1 MIQRI
6 QTVFLGLVALC
17 SVALYYTSGDVV
29 LFRTTGVMAFMS
41 GLVFSF
47 SVVSIFS
54 YRNRKKQLLFN
65 NVNLV
70 INVLL
75 IALLTYWLQTLSG
88 GISFPEKGIEPVFP
102 AVAVFCLI
110 MANINIRR
118 DERLVKSV
126 DRLR

>member
-1 MIQRI
+1 M
-6 QTVFLGLVALC
+6 
-17 SVALYYTSGDVV
+17 ALYYTSGDVV
-29 LFRTTGVMAFMS
+29 LFHTTGVMAFMS
-41 GLVFSF
+41 GLVFSL

-88 GISFPEKGIEPVFP
+88 GISFPEKGIELVFP